1 MKSVSDLVIIQ
12 RYNRCLAEFESVRN
26 IFNWSVFTHVFEK
39 MKNIDLLFE
48 DDEEDT
54 YKNEKTILS
63 KINVK
68 EKWNKYR
75 PRTNKIKRALTKIE
89 LKDNLNR
96 FIKCLNKDRL
106 EIVNDYNSDRSYD
119 DIIHEDENNI
129 NNLNSKYIYNWNLG
143 KKSLCNML
151 ENSDNYYINGVKYS
165 DWKLTSI
172 PTHGYN
178 KEGGRVQEMF
188 KTFVSS
194 KEGDGSDRVGLF
206 IKKIPVD
213 IWVKQFELMNAYNG
227 EYVLCGENYVMEAT
241 TLAFLNEYYPGITP
255 KLYKILYEPEKKEYD
270 IEQNTPDCMFH
281 DLNVFNDILS
291 ARLKCNMNGY
301 IVIISELFGE
311 DIYTYLT
318 KQKKKK
324 YFCIT

>member
-26 IFNWSVFTHVFEK
+26 IFHWSVFTHVFEK

-129 NNLNSKYIYNWNLG
+129 NNLNSKYIYNW
-143 KKSLCNML
+143 KF
-151 ENSDNYYINGVKYS
+151 
-165 DWKLTSI
+165 
-172 PTHGYN
+172 
-178 KEGGRVQEMF
+178 R
-188 KTFVSS
+188 
-194 KEGDGSDRVGLF
+194 
-206 IKKIPVD
+206 
-213 IWVKQFELMNAYNG
+213 
-227 EYVLCGENYVMEAT
+227 
-241 TLAFLNEYYPGITP
+241 
-255 KLYKILYEPEKKEYD
+255 
-270 IEQNTPDCMFH
+270 
-281 DLNVFNDILS
+281 
-291 ARLKCNMNGY
+291 
-301 IVIISELFGE
+301 
-311 DIYTYLT
+311 
-318 KQKKKK
+318 
-324 YFCIT
+324 